1 MLVTRAASRASS
13 ARGLCSGGACW
24 GRCVCDT
31 DHLLYGGACVHKGT
45 RENFFDLS
53 SNVLNE
59 LLGATNGTTDGG
71 GGDGGADSSASPG
84 VNDTSLSLSDLADA
98 AYTNLDGNSGEDKR
112 PACSV

>member
-31 DHLLYGGACVHKGT
+31 DHLLFGGACVHKGT
-45 RENFFDLS
+45 VSTS
-53 SNVLNE
+53 SNLLNE
-59 LLGATNGTTDGG
+59 LFGAGVDTNGTTDGG